1 VLVSESPD
9 AAPVLRRRF
18 EWIRAATDRVP
29 TRWFAGVATAAFL
42 AATAA
47 FGGLATAAPPELKQ
61 LEPGEPHVTD
71 QRSFTVKRAVLI
83 DELSDAGV
91 DVEEGQRVFAVIA
104 EVENT
109 WTEPM
114 PATGSFGIAPSFSIE
129 GIEMSSRGASARL
142 DDSTWTPLL
151 QPGVPATI
159 VYAWPVEADRYSGG
173 EDVEVTLY
181 DTTLITGSFVSGD
194 TWWDNP
200 VAEAVV
206 TVAIEDVGAGVDA
219 EAGADE

>member
-1 VLVSESPD
+1 MSETPD
-9 AAPVLRRRF
+9 AAPVPKRRF
-18 EWIRAATDRVP
+18 EWIRAASDRVP
-29 TRWFAGVATAAFL
+29 TRWFAGIATGLFL
-42 AATAA
+42 AVTAA
-47 FGGLATAAPPELKQ
+47 FGGLATAAPPELTR

-71 QRSFTVKRAVLI
+71 QRSFTVQRAVLI
-83 DELSDAGV
+83 DELPDAGV

-104 EVENT
+104 EIENA

-114 PATGSFGIAPSFSIE
+114 PSTGSFGIASSFSIE
-129 GIEMSSRGASARL
+129 HIEMGSRDASARL
-142 DDSTWTPLL
+142 DDSTWNPWL

-159 VYAWPVEADRYSGG
+159 VFAWPVQADRYSDG
-173 EDVEVTLY
+173 EEVEVTLY

-200 VAEAVV
+200 VADAVV
-206 TVAIEDVGAGVDA
+206 TVEIEDVGAGADA